1 MGTTGLQSALWLLY
15 LTLLVGVLAQT
26 VTVIPRANTLSLSA
40 ANSSHLGRVC
50 TTWGQN
56 HWKTFDGDYF
66 LLSSTCAHELVAQC
80 KESFENFNIQMK
92 RKLVD
97 GISSIEQILVKLEG
111 TVALITSKG
120 VLINGDPVTLPLVS
134 FGLTVKETTSS
145 IILQAKMGIDISWNR
160 DDSID
165 IEMDEE
171 FRGQTCGLCGN
182 FDGINNEFPS
192 DGSLSVIDYAEPH
205 KVSQQTTVCVEPEQ
219 TTAQLCASKSACEEI
234 FSRAPFSSCQ
244 NLLDIDS
251 FVTACRSDKCH
262 SDDSLL
268 CKTVSEFSRQCIHAG
283 GQPQQWRSPSF
294 CPKTCPTGMVFMEC
308 SSSCPNTCSNPQ
320 ASQTCDTHCMDGCSC
335 PAGTVWDD
343 IGENGCVAVE
353 SCPCLHSG
361 KAYKSGESYEYNCRS
376 CTCQN
381 GRWSC
386 TETDCPATCSVEGGS
401 HINTFDG
408 KAYTFHGDCSYIMA
422 QESSGLYTVMG
433 DLVKCG
439 VVDGRTCLRSVTLS
453 LHNNLVVIKVQSSGQ
468 VLVNKILSQLP
479 LFTSE
484 VKAYKA
490 SSFYIHMNTRF
501 GLRLIIQLSPLMQ
514 VYISADSSLR
524 GTTSG
529 TSTQRPRLNLFF
541 CHQHLY
547 MCDDNHSTGL
557 CGNFNN
563 IMSDDFKVSSGLV
576 EGTAAAFANAW
587 KTRASCPDVSTRF
600 THPCSQG
607 INKEEFAQFWCSKL
621 TDANGVFAPCHSSIS
636 PTTYKDNCMYDT
648 CNCEKSEDC
657 MCAAV
662 SAYVYA
668 CSAAGV
674 LITGW
679 RDVMCDKFSTSC
691 TPGTVYE
698 YSMTSCG
705 RTCYALSQVDYT
717 CDSSFPSIDGCGCSM
732 GTYMDENGRCVSAS
746 DCSCYDGENII
757 PSGQTINKD
766 GGTCFCREGHLSCEG
781 VQTQVTPS
789 CKEPMVYFNCSDVT
803 PGSSGVECQKSCGT
817 LDMACMSTSCTS
829 GCMCPDGLIADGLG
843 GCISESSCPCVHNG
857 QVYQPGETLTV
868 DCNTCTCRNRKFTCT
883 NNVCDAVCGIYGD
896 GHYITFDDKRFEFSG
911 ECEYSLAQDYCGSDS
926 GSFRII
932 TENVLC
938 GTTGTTCS
946 KTIKIYLGSDEYLLK
961 DETLRVVKGS
971 SPSQVSKMGIYLV
984 VAIKPGLV
992 VMWDKK
998 TSLFIKLGPQHQGKV
1013 CGLCGNYDGNSKND
1027 FTTRSQE
1034 TVADVLEFGNSWKVS
1049 SGCPD
1054 AKLSTDP
1061 CTSNRYRAAWS
1072 QRQCSII
1079 TSVTFQDCHSKV
1091 DPGPYY
1097 DSCVRD
1103 SCACDTGGDCE
1114 CFCTAVAAYAKSCN
1128 EAGACVKW
1136 RTPKLCPVFCDYY
1149 NAPDGCEWHYK
1160 PCGAD
1165 CMKTCRN
1172 PSGNCSALIT
1182 GLEGCYPQCPPA
1194 QPFFNEDSMTCVAWE
1209 QCGCY
1214 DDQGTNYGIG
1224 DYVPSENCYSCSCKL
1239 SGISCV
1245 YDVNYCSCFVNGKT
1259 YKYGETIYNTTDG
1272 LGSCMEAVCGPDG
1285 VVIRD
1290 VYPCPKTTTPLPT
1303 TTPFKFSTVVT
1314 TPVPKST
1321 AVVTTTP
1328 SVTPAATTG
1337 TAVTQPPIVTTG
1349 PVGVDCTWRTMCP
1362 HFHTSLSYH
1371 NPSIHNPTNSYFPK
1385 IPYTNFKTPNTN
1397 NSINHNNTHC
1407 LQTSHIYNKKYEAD
1421 SFSTNSTKEGCYC
1434 SEGTTL
1440 FNTVYDTCV
1449 EYCVPKGVCVYDMTE
1464 FEVNHQEQQH
1474 HYQDLVNHPEQQHHY
1489 QDLVNHPEQ
1498 QHHYQDLVNHPEQQH
1513 HYQDLVNHP
1522 EQQHHYQDQV
1532 NHQEQ
1537 QHHCQD
1543 QVSHQEQQNNSR
1555 YNSTTFRTWETFRNN
1570 SSNNSSP
1577 TRSRTAFRDNS
1588 KDNST
1593 WASATFRKNIRNNC
1607 STTRTTI
1614 WNNSCYNTPP
1624 HWTWT
1629 WTTIRNNIRCQAIT
1643 IRRNNS
1649 TPIWAWTANRNNSWD
1664 KAPPSR
1670 TRSTNW
1676 NNNWSYCPSSR
1687 TRSLCH
1693 NSWNHS
1699 PTLRTW
1705 FAIWNNTKNNS
1716 TSSRSWPALRNNCC
1730 NKRPTT
1736 RPWSAFRNNTKNNRH
1751 TIWTRSTLRYNTKDI
1766 SATIRART
1774 RTTNWN
1780 SSWNNSTAF
1789 WPWSTFWHNSSNHST
1804 TTWAW
1809 TTFINNTKNNRTP
1822 DTIDSSSNCA
1832 KSRHNCP
1839 CLRSTIC
1846 DNSSNNSTT
1855 TGAWTTFRDDTK
1867 NNFATIRT
1875 GSTIRSNSKNDT
1887 SCTWTRSALWHNIK
1901 NICTSSRA
1909 WSTFRYNSWDNC
1921 PTTWPWSTI
1930 GNNTKNYRTTIW
1942 TKSTIGAWTA
1952 IRYNSTSTRYC
1963 SNHCSSYGTRAAF
1976 RNNSRD
1982 DHSTPSRT
1990 RTTNKANSRNNS
2002 TPIRTWHTIS
2012 DHCSNNSCTTWART
2026 THCADRGN
2034 YSTTITTWTAIRNN
2048 NWCNSPTSRTRT
2060 TFWNHSRNNSS
2071 AIRTRTTFWNNSK
2084 DNCTPLWSRTHYNS
2098 CSTNSVTWAT
2108 ITNNSYDHCT
2118 TIRLSATVW
2127 HNCGN
2132 HTATI
2137 NNSTIWHTSYTST
2150 TWTMH
2155 RLLLWPQNG
2164 SRNRA

>member
-1 MGTTGLQSALWLLY
+1 MGEMVDCTTNYTNFCMDTVVPVRTVRCFANNNPWITSDIKGLLNQMKRAFKEGNTQELKRIQRELRAQLREAKEQYRKEIEQKMQTNNMREVWEGMKIITGCNSKRGAPTEGDVGRVNQLNHFFNRFDQPNPFTPLNTAAPTLPQVITTEGEDTSLPPITPPRTITAAQVLMVLSIPETTEGLCEGAGTPPSTYIQPEFGRREGPPAVEDILHHPSPSPHMMKTIERLLLHHLRPQTHHALDPLQFAHRSLSHLDRGRGAVRITFLDFSSAFNTIQPLLLRDKLTEVGVETHLVAWITDYLTNRPQYVRLGDSRSDTVASSTGAPQGTVLSPVLFTLYTSDFQSNTELCHVQKFADDTAIVGCIRSGQEDEYRKLIQDFVTWCDSNHLRLNTTKTREMVVDFRRPRPHPQPVTIKGECVEVVHTYKYLGVQKGQSRMYFLRRLASVNICKMLLQIFYQASEQASPSSNMGTTGLQSSLWLLC
-15 LTLLVGVLAQT
+15 LTLLVSVLAQENRPS
-26 VTVIPRANTLSLSA
+26 VNQVGQSA
-40 ANSSHLGRVC
+40 GESSHLGRVC
-50 TTWGQN
+50 MTWGQN

-66 LLSSTCAHELVAQC
+66 QLSSSCTHELVAQC
-80 KESFENFNIQMK
+80 QESFENFNIQMK
-92 RKLVD
+92 RKLVN
-97 GISSIEQILVKLEG
+97 GIATIEQILVKLEG
-111 TVALITSKG
+111 SVVLITSEG
-120 VLINGDPVTLPLVS
+120 VLINGEPVTLPLVS
-134 FGLTVKETTSS
+134 FGFNIKEATSS
-145 IILQAKMGIDISWNR
+145 IILYAKMGIIIYWNR
-160 DDSID
+160 DDSMD

-192 DGSLSVIDYAEPH
+192 DGSLSVIDYAELH
-205 KVSQQTTVCVEPEQ
+205 KVSQPTTVCVEPQ
-219 TTAQLCASKSACEEI
+219 QNNQRLCGLKSACEEI

-251 FVTACRSDKCH
+251 FVTACRSDQCY
-262 SDDSLL
+262 SDKSVL
-268 CKTVSEFSRQCIHAG
+268 CSTVSEFSRQCVHAG

-294 CPKTCPTGMVFMEC
+294 CPKTCPTGMMFLEC
-308 SSSCPNTCSNPQ
+308 SSSCPNTCSNPE
-320 ASQTCDTHCMDGCSC
+320 ASQTCDSHCMDGCSC
-335 PAGTVWDD
+335 PAGTVLDD

-386 TETDCPATCSVEGGS
+386 TENDCPATCSVEGGS

-408 KAYTFHGDCSYIMA
+408 KAYTFHGECSYIMA
-422 QESSGLYTVMG
+422 QESNGLYTILV
-433 DLVKCG
+433 DLMNCG
-439 VVDGRTCLRSVTLS
+439 VVEGRTCLRAVTLS
-453 LHNNLVVIKVQSSGQ
+453 LNNNLVVMKVQSSGQ
-468 VLVNKILSQLP
+468 VFVNKILSQLP

-501 GLRLIIQLSPLMQ
+501 GLRLTIQLSPLMQ
-514 VYISADSSLR
+514 VYISADSSLK
-524 GTTSG
+524 GTTS
-529 TSTQRPRLNLFF
+529 
-541 CHQHLY
+541 
-547 MCDDNHSTGL
+547 GL

-621 TDANGVFAPCHSSIS
+621 TDPNGVFAPCHSSIS
-636 PTTYKDNCMYDT
+636 PTMYKDKCMYDT

-657 MCAAV
+657 MCAAA

-679 RDVMCDKFSTSC
+679 RDVMCSKFSTSC

-705 RTCYALSQVDYT
+705 RTCYALSQMDYT
-717 CDSSFPSIDGCGCSM
+717 CDSSFPSVDGCGCSM
-732 GTYMDENGRCVSAS
+732 GTYMNDNGRCVAS
-746 DCSCYDGENII
+746 TSCPCYDGENII
-757 PSGQTINKD
+757 PSGQVINKD
-766 GGTCFCREGHLSCEG
+766 GGTCFCREARLSCEG

-829 GCMCPDGLIADGLG
+829 GCMCPNGLIADGLG
-843 GCISESSCPCVHNG
+843 GCISESSCPCVYNG
-857 QVYQPGETLTV
+857 KLYQPGETLTV
-868 DCNTCTCRNRKFTCT
+868 DCNTCSCRNRKFTCT

-896 GHYITFDDKRFEFSG
+896 GHYITFDGKRFEFSG

-926 GSFRII
+926 GSVRII

-946 KTIKIYLGSDEYLLK
+946 KTIKIYLESDEYLLK

-998 TSLFIKLGPQHQGKV
+998 TSLFIKLGTQYQGKV

-1136 RTPKLCPVFCDYY
+1136 RTPKRCPVFCDYY
-1149 NAPDGCEWHYK
+1149 NSPDGCEWHYK

-1328 SVTPAATTG
+1328 SVTPGPTTG
-1337 TAVTQPPIVTTG
+1337 TAATAVTQPPIVTTG
-1349 PVGVDCTWRTMCP
+1349 PV
-1362 HFHTSLSYH
+1362 
-1371 NPSIHNPTNSYFPK
+1371 
-1385 IPYTNFKTPNTN
+1385 
-1397 NSINHNNTHC
+1397 
-1407 LQTSHIYNKKYEAD
+1407 
-1421 SFSTNSTKEGCYC
+1421 STNY
-1434 SEGTTL
+1434 
-1440 FNTVYDTCV
+1440 
-1449 EYCVPKGVCVYDMTE
+1449 
-1464 FEVNHQEQQH
+1464 
-1474 HYQDLVNHPEQQHHY
+1474 
-1489 QDLVNHPEQ
+1489 
-1498 QHHYQDLVNHPEQQH
+1498 
-1513 HYQDLVNHP
+1513 
-1522 EQQHHYQDQV
+1522 
-1532 NHQEQ
+1532 
-1537 QHHCQD
+1537 
-1543 QVSHQEQQNNSR
+1543 
-1555 YNSTTFRTWETFRNN
+1555 
-1570 SSNNSSP
+1570 
-1577 TRSRTAFRDNS
+1577 
-1588 KDNST
+1588 
-1593 WASATFRKNIRNNC
+1593 
-1607 STTRTTI
+1607 
-1614 WNNSCYNTPP
+1614 
-1624 HWTWT
+1624 
-1629 WTTIRNNIRCQAIT
+1629 
-1643 IRRNNS
+1643 
-1649 TPIWAWTANRNNSWD
+1649 
-1664 KAPPSR
+1664 
-1670 TRSTNW
+1670 
-1676 NNNWSYCPSSR
+1676 
-1687 TRSLCH
+1687 
-1693 NSWNHS
+1693 
-1699 PTLRTW
+1699 
-1705 FAIWNNTKNNS
+1705 
-1716 TSSRSWPALRNNCC
+1716 
-1730 NKRPTT
+1730 
-1736 RPWSAFRNNTKNNRH
+1736 
-1751 TIWTRSTLRYNTKDI
+1751 
-1766 SATIRART
+1766 
-1774 RTTNWN
+1774 
-1780 SSWNNSTAF
+1780 
-1789 WPWSTFWHNSSNHST
+1789 
-1804 TTWAW
+1804 
-1809 TTFINNTKNNRTP
+1809 
-1822 DTIDSSSNCA
+1822 
-1832 KSRHNCP
+1832 
-1839 CLRSTIC
+1839 
-1846 DNSSNNSTT
+1846 
-1855 TGAWTTFRDDTK
+1855 
-1867 NNFATIRT
+1867 
-1875 GSTIRSNSKNDT
+1875 
-1887 SCTWTRSALWHNIK
+1887 
-1901 NICTSSRA
+1901 
-1909 WSTFRYNSWDNC
+1909 
-1921 PTTWPWSTI
+1921 
-1930 GNNTKNYRTTIW
+1930 
-1942 TKSTIGAWTA
+1942 
-1952 IRYNSTSTRYC
+1952 
-1963 SNHCSSYGTRAAF
+1963 
-1976 RNNSRD
+1976 
-1982 DHSTPSRT
+1982 
-1990 RTTNKANSRNNS
+1990 
-2002 TPIRTWHTIS
+2002 
-2012 DHCSNNSCTTWART
+2012 
-2026 THCADRGN
+2026 
-2034 YSTTITTWTAIRNN
+2034 
-2048 NWCNSPTSRTRT
+2048 
-2060 TFWNHSRNNSS
+2060 
-2071 AIRTRTTFWNNSK
+2071 
-2084 DNCTPLWSRTHYNS
+2084 
-2098 CSTNSVTWAT
+2098 
-2108 ITNNSYDHCT
+2108 
-2118 TIRLSATVW
+2118 
-2127 HNCGN
+2127 
-2132 HTATI
+2132 
-2137 NNSTIWHTSYTST
+2137 
-2150 TWTMH
+2150 
-2155 RLLLWPQNG
+2155 
-2164 SRNRA
+2164 